1 MSTSNRIT
9 PKRRRYHIFI
19 ETLIEV
25 MGLENTIKYLTYVVK
40 LQKSTLSSFSLHVTF
55 SSLVDWARDTAEGD
69 RYWRKFY
76 DILYRKMNENPD
88 LGDYPKL
95 TYEIFEDFLDD
106 MKSKKPEPIK
116 QGLRHYIKPKE
127 QTKKENTMIAVFNKG
142 VPNIKGL
149 FYQLAATGAKE
160 VRPFVLELIQKE
172 EQRIINILKTKPKMF
187 TRYQNTY
194 GNIKLASLVNTLQKL
209 QKTLLETEAVKFITL
224 DPKIIVAFYEF
235 EKEKALK
242 NKKAFS
248 WFNEQITQAMM
259 QKETETILFNS
270 KKFKISVNFGY
281 AYLTEFKQKE
291 TKTYSAPIKYNEVTN
306 TFYV

>member
-1 MSTSNRIT
+1 MS
-9 PKRRRYHIFI
+9 KKYHIFI

-25 MGLENTIKYLTYVVK
+25 MGLENTIKYLTYAVTVTR
-40 LQKSTLSSFSLHVTF
+40 KSRLTCYNIPGIFND
-55 SSLVDWARDTAEGD
+55 LVNWTYDTTEGD
-69 RYWRKFY
+69 KYWRKFY
-76 DILYRKMNENPD
+76 NILYSKTYEKID
-88 LGDYPKL
+88 LYNYTKL
-95 TYEIFEDFLDD
+95 TYKLFEEFLND

-116 QGLRHYIKPKE
+116 

-142 VPNIKGL
+142 VPNIKGI

-160 VRPFVLELIQKE
+160 VRPFVLELIQEE

-194 GNIKLASLVNTLQKL
+194 GNIKLASLVNTLQNL
-209 QKTLLETEAVKFITL
+209 QKTLLETEVVKCITL
-224 DPKIIVAFYEF
+224 DPKIVVAFYEF
-235 EKEKALK
+235 EKEKTLK
-242 NKKAFS
+242 NKKAFN

-270 KKFKISVNFGY
+270 KKFKISVNLGH
-281 AYLTEFKQKE
+281 AHLTEFKQKE
-291 TKTYSAPIKYNEVTN
+291 AKTYSAPIKYNEVTN

>member
-1 MSTSNRIT
+1 MS
-9 PKRRRYHIFI
+9 KKYHVFI
-19 ETLIEV
+19 ETLIEI
-25 MGLENTIKYLTYVVK
+25 MGLENTIKYLTYSVTATK
-40 LQKSTLSSFSLHVTF
+40 KSRLTSYSVHGIFSD
-55 SSLVDWARDTAEGD
+55 LVDWTNDTTEGD
-69 RYWRKFY
+69 KYWRKFY
-76 DILYRKMNENPD
+76 DILYSKTYEKID
-88 LGDYPKL
+88 LDDYSKL
-95 TYEIFEDFLDD
+95 TYEIFEDFLND
-106 MKSKKPEPIK
+106 MKLKKPEPIK
-116 QGLRHYIKPKE
+116 

-149 FYQLAATGAKE
+149 FYQLAATNAKE
-160 VRPFVLELIQKE
+160 VRPFVLKLIQEE

-187 TRYQNTY
+187 TRYQNTH
-194 GNIKLASLVNTLQKL
+194 GNIKLASLVNTLHTF
-209 QKTLLETEAVKFITL
+209 QKTLLELETVKFVTIT
-224 DPKIIVAFYEF
+224 PKIVVAFYEF

-270 KKFKISVNFGY
+270 KKFKISVNLGY

-291 TKTYSAPIKYNEVTN
+291 SKTYSAPIKYSGVTN

>member
-9 PKRRRYHIFI
+9 PKRRRYHVFI

-25 MGLENTIKYLTYVVK
+25 MGLKNTIKYLTYAVK
-40 LQKSTLSSFSLHVTF
+40 LQKSTLPSFIRIHSVF
-55 SSLVDWARDTAEGD
+55 SSLVDWVLDTSEGD
-69 RYWRKFY
+69 KYWRKFY
-76 DILYRKMNENPD
+76 DILFYDNEYRNLD
-88 LGDYPKL
+88 LDNYPKL
-95 TYEIFEDFLDD
+95 TYEIFEEFLND

-116 QGLRHYIKPKE
+116 QA
-127 QTKKENTMIAVFNKG
+127 KKEDTMIAVFNKG

-194 GNIKLASLVNTLQKL
+194 GDIKLASLVNTLQNF
-209 QKTLLETEAVKFITL
+209 QKTLLETEVVKFITL
-224 DPKIIVAFYEF
+224 DPKIVVAFYEF
-235 EKEKALK
+235 EKEKTLK

-291 TKTYSAPIKYNEVTN
+291 SKTYSAPIKYNEVTN